1 MNLNKTPQQAYRQP
15 IIDILTE
22 MRGRGKRKEVILA
35 LEQRMTLTE
44 DDYELMAGKELRW
57 QNTASWE
64 ATQMRQ
70 EGILRHNSP
79 YGYWEL
85 ADYP

>member
-1 MNLNKTPQQAYRQP
+1 MTLDKTPQQAYRQP

-22 MRGRGKRKEVILA
+22 MGRRGQRKDVLQA
-35 LEQRMTLTE
+35 LEQRMTFTE
-44 DDYELMAGKELRW
+44 DDYQLMDGKELRW

-64 ATQMRQ
+64 ATQVRQ
-70 EGILRHNSP
+70 EGILKRNSP